1 MKKTFVLISFILLLC
16 GCNLNMSMT
25 ERISSLETRFE
36 QMDLLSEEEVSE
48 LVKEYNRAV
57 SKFMESEEKYTEE
70 EKSCIH
76 HSMGVINGVLMK
88 KKMAELETRF
98 EHIDLMSEDEAS
110 LLVEEYKTVV
120 SQFKEEGAYY
130 SDKEKDAIYQSI
142 GKINGILTR
151 RGVNSSL
158 NGIEEFVKSIP
169 SIVEGFM
176 DGLSKDNVSNKD
188 TLENMMQS

>member
-1 MKKTFVLISFILLLC
+1 
-16 GCNLNMSMT
+16 
-25 ERISSLETRFE
+25 
-36 QMDLLSEEEVSE
+36 MDLLSEEEVSE